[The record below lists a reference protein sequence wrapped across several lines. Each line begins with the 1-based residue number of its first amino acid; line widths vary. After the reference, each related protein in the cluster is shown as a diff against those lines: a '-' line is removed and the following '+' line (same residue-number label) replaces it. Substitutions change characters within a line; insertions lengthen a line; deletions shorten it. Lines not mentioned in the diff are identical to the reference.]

1 VKGAEDMHGILV
13 LLRRWQTYVAF
24 MLMLI
29 FSSVYLIAE
38 LQQEGI
44 WIILIILAPAAIV
57 LMWAITVPDNN
68 ETTWISGKAVALCF
82 FVIVLIALPL
92 PLNITAAV
100 IAVRS
105 SLEAGGISP
114 FRILPL
120 ASGVLAMILLLSAWI
135 PLRREEKLSEAI
147 EGGKLEIVRSLVHNE
162 KDANREFHR
171 GSVYPLHMAVYN
183 GRASI
188 VAYLLEKGADVA
200 QRNENDETALT
211 ALFNGNHALKVDMEP
226 EYDEVAASLIDAGSP
241 VTSEDMWAVY
251 RIRTQAKTLA
261 ALSRRLFTP
270 RNVHEKPPELGYY
283 LKTAI
288 QKKDNAIV
296 EQFLAAGG
304 DLDFRNAEGVPLL
317 ITAME
322 AENDDLAQYLMKRGA
337 DVTIRKTPST
347 ISPKPGENT
356 HKFRETDGRDYLG
369 GLTESTVRMFFER
382 ASFLRLDKDFAYTP
396 PLNDAAGKGN
406 IKVMELLLEKGAD
419 IDDMYAAKT
428 ALHCA
433 MSNKH
438 TKAVRF
444 LLDRGADINLGAS
457 PDETPLVSA
466 CESNPKMAL
475 ILLDSRWGNRL
486 RLNGRELAKASRF
499 GHLELVKALVRHGA
513 DVNARDE
520 NGNTPWCNAV
530 KWWHKDVA
538 RFLAA
543 HGADTTSKYQ
553 H

>member
-1 VKGAEDMHGILV
+1 MKGAEDMEGILV
-13 LLRRWQTYVAF
+13 LLGRWQTYVAA
-24 MLMLI
+24 MLMLV
-29 FSSVYLIAE
+29 FSSVYLITE
-38 LQQEGI
+38 LQKKGI

-57 LMWAITVPDNN
+57 LMWAIIVPDNN
-68 ETTWISGKAVALCF
+68 ETTWISGKAVAFGF
-82 FVIVLIALPL
+82 FIMVLIILPL
-92 PLNITAAV
+92 PLNLTAAV

-120 ASGVLAMILLLSAWI
+120 ASGALAMILLLSAWI
-135 PLRREEKLSEAI
+135 PLRRGEQLSDAI

-162 KDANREFHR
+162 NDANREFPR
-171 GSVYPLHMAVYN
+171 GSDYPHHMAAYK
-183 GRASI
+183 GRAAI

-200 QRNENDETALT
+200 KLNVDDETALT
-211 ALFNGNHALKVDMEP
+211 ALFSGNNSLNVDMDP
-226 EYDEVAASLIDAGSP
+226 EYDKVAASLIDAGSP

-270 RNVHEKPPELGYY
+270 GIIQAKPPELGYY
-283 LKTAI
+283 LETAI

-304 DLDFRNAEGVPLL
+304 SLDFRDTGGMPLL

-337 DVTIRKTPST
+337 DVTIRTTPSA
-347 ISPKPGENT
+347 IPPKPGENNYE
-356 HKFRETDGRDYLG
+356 FRETDGRDYLG
-369 GLTESTVRMFFER
+369 GLKESTVRMFFER
-382 ASFLRLDKDFAYTP
+382 APFLRLDKDFAYTP
-396 PLNDAAGKGN
+396 PLNDAAEKGN

-428 ALHCA
+428 ALLCA
-433 MSNKH
+433 VSNNH
-438 TKAVRF
+438 AEAVRF
-444 LLDRGADINLGAS
+444 LLDNGADINLGAS

-466 CESNPKMAL
+466 CESNPKMAF
-475 ILLDSRWGNRL
+475 ILLESRWGKRL

-499 GHLELVKALVRHGA
+499 GHLKLVKTLVGRGVN
-513 DVNARDE
+513 VNARDE
-520 NGNTPWCNAV
+520 EGNTPWSNADN
-530 KWWHKDVA
+530 WEHEDVA

-543 HGADTTSKYQ
+543 HGADTTAKYQ